1 MRSADAIV
9 KILIAN
15 GVDVIF
21 GVPGDT
27 SMSFHDALESHSD
40 QIRYIQCRDERHATY
55 MADTYARVSGKI
67 GVVDVPSGG
76 GVLYATPGVSEANS
90 SSIPIIC
97 ISSDISMSSEET
109 GALTEL
115 KQVEL
120 MQSITKWNTK
130 IKLSSK
136 IPHMFRK
143 AFRVVSSGRPGAV
156 HISIPEDIHE
166 EHYDFMEDELQAS
179 SQSVFKTTPNEVD
192 VEKVVQLLSKASR
205 PVVLA
210 GGGVHLSAAYDEL
223 EKFSGTYKVP
233 VGTSINGKGS
243 ISETSPQAIGVI
255 GVNGGT
261 DETNGVIKQAD
272 FVLVLGSKLNN
283 VTTVAKSIFSH
294 SPTVVQVDISEEML
308 DLNIRT
314 EVAIMSDINSFLQSL
329 NEKMEL
335 HCPAYG
341 DSMTN
346 WNETFQQMIQ
356 EKFDRVKIEVQED
369 SELVNPA
376 KIIDILNENT
386 DENALFVIDAGTQNP
401 YMASNYITK
410 KAGRHTVFD
419 RGHGNLGYA
428 LSAAI
433 GGKFASP
440 DSKVFSMF
448 GDGSF
453 AMSVGELETA
463 SRLQLPIVFMLFQNN
478 SYGWIKKLQQLYFD
492 EKYIAVDFSQIDGAK
507 IAEGFG
513 LKSLRI
519 DENSKLEEGIQWAIK
534 QEGPVFLD
542 IRISLITDIVPPVT
556 NWRED
561 SQLDP
566 SEREALTY

>member
-143 AFRVVSSGRPGAV
+143 AFRVVNSGRPGAV

-166 EHYDFMEDELQAS
+166 EHYDFMEEELQAS
-179 SQSVFKTTPNEVD
+179 SQKLFKTSPKDAD

-223 EKFSGTYKVP
+223 EKFSGTYKIP

-261 DETNGVIKQAD
+261 DETNSIIKQAD

-283 VTTVAKSIFSH
+283 VTTVAKSIFNH

-314 EVAIMSDINSFLQSL
+314 EVAIMSDINSFLHSL
-329 NEKMEL
+329 NEKMEQ
-335 HCPAYG
+335 HYPAYG
-341 DSMTN
+341 ESMTD
-346 WNETFQQMIQ
+346 WNETFQQKIR
-356 EKFDRVKIEVQED
+356 EKFDRIKIEVQED
-369 SELVNPA
+369 NQLVNPA
-376 KIIDILNENT
+376 KIIDVLNENT

-410 KAGRHTVFD
+410 KAGRRTVFD

-492 EKYIAVDFSQIDGAK
+492 EKYIAVDFSHIDGAK

-513 LKSLRI
+513 MKSLRI
-519 DENSKLEEGIQWAIK
+519 EENSKLEEGIQWAIK
-534 QEGPVFLD
+534 QEEPVFLD

-561 SQLDP
+561 SLLDP